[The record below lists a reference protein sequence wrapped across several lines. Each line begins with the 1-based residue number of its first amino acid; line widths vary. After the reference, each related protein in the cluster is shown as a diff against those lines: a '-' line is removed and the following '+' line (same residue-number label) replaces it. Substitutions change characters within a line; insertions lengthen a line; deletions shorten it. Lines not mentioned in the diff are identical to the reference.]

1 MSIFHADKRDMNL
14 NARQLKKTGL
24 IPGNI
29 YGGDLD
35 QSLLIQM
42 QENEARQLL
51 RSKTTGNKLTLSV
64 DGRKYSV
71 IIKEIGRSPV
81 SGQIEHL
88 SFQALVNS
96 RMVTSA
102 ARIVLLN
109 REKVSNF
116 VQQRLFE
123 IPYRA
128 FPSNLVE
135 EIEIDLEG
143 MPLDT
148 YVRVQDLDIAKNED
162 IELLVEPDD
171 LVLSIVGSR
180 KPVAENENEEEQ
192 TESA

>member
-14 NARQLKKTGL
+14 NARQMKKSGL

-42 QENEARQLL
+42 QQNEARQLL

-71 IIKEIGRSPV
+71 IIKEIGRTPV

-88 SFQALVNS
+88 SFQCLVNS
-96 RMVTSA
+96 KMVTSA

-123 IPYRA
+123 IPYKA
-128 FPSNLVE
+128 LPSNLVE

-148 YVRVQDLDIAKNED
+148 YVRVQDLEIAGNED
-162 IELLVEPDD
+162 VEILLDPDD
-171 LVLSIVGSR
+171 LVLSIVGGR
-180 KPVAENENEEEQ
+180 KPVAENEEEEEQ

>member
-35 QSLLIQM
+35 QSLLIHM
-42 QENEARQLL
+42 QQNEVRQLL

>member
-1 MSIFHADKRDMNL
+1 MSIFHAEKRDANMS
-14 NARQLKKTGL
+14 ARQLKKTGL

-35 QSLLIQM
+35 QSLLIQLP
-42 QENEARQLL
+42 QSEAKQLL

-64 DGRKYSV
+64 GGRQYAV
-71 IIKEIGRSPV
+71 IIKEIKRQPA

-88 SFQALVNS
+88 SFQCLDNDK
-96 RMVTSA
+96 MVASA

-123 IPYRA
+123 IPYKA
-128 FPSNLVE
+128 LPSNLVE

-143 MPLDT
+143 MPVDT
-148 YVRVQDLDIAKNED
+148 YVKVEDLDIAKNED
-162 IELLVEPDD
+162 IELLTEPEG
-171 LVLSIVGSR
+171 LVLSIVGGR
-180 KPVAENENEEEQ
+180 KPAGHETEQ
-192 TESA
+192 AAGA